1 MIMDCA
7 FVTGATGF
15 VGSTLVDE
23 LLNKGLRVKCAV
35 RKTSNLRWLEGK
47 DVEIEIV
54 NLMDSVDIARAMEG
68 CQYVFHLAGT
78 LFAGSEK
85 EYIEGNIRSAGNM
98 VEAALCHKD
107 SIKRFV
113 YVSTIIAAGA
123 SSTGKP
129 MMESESSTPFSWYG
143 KSKYEAEKYILGYKD
158 QLPLTIVRPGAVYG
172 PRDYAMFA
180 SFKLSRTGINIILGE
195 RNKRGSVIHVH
206 DLAAGI
212 LESALSEKAI
222 GEVYFMAHHQ
232 SMRQE
237 EFGETVIKAMGKKPF
252 DIVIP
257 YFILRIAS
265 SLSELY
271 SKITGVKPIL
281 NHQKLLEL
289 REPYIV
295 CSCEK
300 AKRDFGFSASIPL
313 DEGVKSTLQW
323 YRDNKWL

>member
-1 MIMDCA
+1 MDCA

-15 VGSTLVDE
+15 VGSTLVDD
-23 LLNKGLRVKCAV
+23 LLKKGLKVKCAV

-47 DVEIEIV
+47 DVETDIV
-54 NLMDSVDIARAMEG
+54 DLMNPDDIARAMEG
-68 CQYVFHLAGT
+68 CHYVFHLAGT

-85 EYIEGNIRSAGNM
+85 EYIEGNIQSAGYM
-98 VEAALCHKD
+98 IEASLRYKE

-123 SSTGKP
+123 SSTGIP
-129 MMESESSTPFSWYG
+129 MRETDPCDPFSWYG
-143 KSKYEAEKYILGYKD
+143 KSKYEAERYILGFRD
-158 QLPLTIVRPGAVYG
+158 QLPVTVIRPGAVYG

-195 RNKRGSVIHVH
+195 RNKMGSVIHVH
-206 DLAAGI
+206 DLASGI
-212 LESALSEKAI
+212 AAAALSDNAI
-222 GEVYFMAHHQ
+222 GEVYFMAHEKP
-232 SMRQE
+232 MRQE
-237 EFGETVIKAMGKKPF
+237 EFGETVIKAMGKTSI

-257 YFILRIAS
+257 YFILKIAS
-265 SLSELY
+265 SLSEIY
-271 SKITGVKPIL
+271 SKISGSKPIF

-289 REPYIV
+289 REPFIV
-295 CSCEK
+295 CSSEK